1 MIQIMVFGAML
12 TCAMLPFL
20 LLTRLMRTGQSGLA
34 LTITSV
40 IGATLVIFIYASGRP
55 FGIDPV
61 FAIGAAM
68 LVCVPALLG
77 SASGAFLGWLLRRR
91 DDSEV

>member
-77 SASGAFLGWLLRRR
+77 SVSGGLLGWLLRRR